1 MVKSGV
7 PYVTL
12 AVGDGANDV
21 SMIRSAHVGVGVMGQ
36 EGMQAVRSADYAVQQ
51 FSHLGRLL
59 LLHGR
64 LSYMRTS
71 QCINYFFYKNI
82 VFTLPQFIYGVMSVH
97 SGQVRC
103 EASAHRFFFFSLSLS
118 LSLSNRLHDVQ
129 TFFCDLY
136 ITAYNVLFTAMP
148 VIVRAIME
156 TDLPERIAE
165 TFPELYRSGAHN
177 EYFSLGTLAKSSAV
191 ATFHAMVLTII
202 PMLLFQT
209 GNLIGKQGP
218 GGDIWM
224 GSVASFFYIV
234 PIVHFQIF
242 YETWNW
248 NKVVSTTYVASLTLF
263 FIAIA
268 VYDNF
273 TSAIEGV
280 WRTVVVTPVF
290 WLGFALSTALCL
302 IPWLAYQAY
311 VCLCRL
317 VCPVDLFVL
326 TVMVCTSHTAM
337 KKILSRPIRCTFC
350 AACDSPT
357 RSSMLVK
364 SSVSVNQWAR
374 LVAVS

>member
-1 MVKSGV
+1 
-7 PYVTL
+7 
-12 AVGDGANDV
+12 
-21 SMIRSAHVGVGVMGQ
+21 
-36 EGMQAVRSADYAVQQ
+36 
-51 FSHLGRLL
+51 
-59 LLHGR
+59 
-64 LSYMRTS
+64 
-71 QCINYFFYKNI
+71 
-82 VFTLPQFIYGVMSVH
+82 
-97 SGQVRC
+97 
-103 EASAHRFFFFSLSLS
+103 
-118 LSLSNRLHDVQ
+118 
-129 TFFCDLY
+129 
-136 ITAYNVLFTAMP
+136 
-148 VIVRAIME
+148 ME

-248 NKVVSTTYVASLTLF
+248 NKVVSTTYVASLALF

-311 VCLCRL
+311 EENFVTTN
-317 VCPVDLFVL
+317 PVHILRRVRF
-326 TVMVCTSHTAM
+326 SN
-337 KKILSRPIRCTFC
+337 KILD
-350 AACDSPT
+350 ACQVISQREPVGPT
-357 RSSMLVK
+357 GSSELK
-364 SSVSVNQWAR
+364 AHR
-374 LVAVS
+374 